1 MSAYYMNIFFL
12 TLLIFVLI
20 YLVLNWFIK
29 TSSAK
34 ISKSIRTFVI
44 ISSVVLA
51 VIMAYAGRFIFS
63 LPFLM
68 MILPLVK
75 TKAGFTLLQ
84 VLRFWSLLRILKNSG
99 RFNFNQTGSNLSTQ
113 NISRDEAYKIL
124 NLEPGKKYSKEEILN
139 SYKKIMKK
147 IHPDVSPELSRLAS
161 IVNEAKE
168 IVIKDIA

>member
-1 MSAYYMNIFFL
+1 MKDDIFKKL
-12 TLLIFVLI
+12 Q
-20 YLVLNWFIK
+20 
-29 TSSAK
+29 K
-34 ISKSIRTFVI
+34 IV
-44 ISSVVLA
+44 
-51 VIMAYAGRFIFS
+51 
-63 LPFLM
+63 
-68 MILPLVK
+68 
-75 TKAGFTLLQ
+75 
-84 VLRFWSLLRILKNSG
+84 
-99 RFNFNQTGSNLSTQ
+99 TGSLNLNTQ